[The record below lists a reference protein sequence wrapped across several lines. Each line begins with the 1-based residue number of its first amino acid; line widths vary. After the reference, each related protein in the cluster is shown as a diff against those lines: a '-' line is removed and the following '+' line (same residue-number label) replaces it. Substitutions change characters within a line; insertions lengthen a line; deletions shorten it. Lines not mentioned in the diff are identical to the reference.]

1 MKETY
6 QIRGMSCM
14 GCRSHVET
22 ALAAVPGVTRAEVDL
37 GRAEAVVEMEKPVP
51 LETLREAVQGAGGR
65 YSLHLPGE
73 PARATYHIRGMSCNG
88 CRNHVQET
96 LSKVPGIIAASV
108 DLEKAEAV
116 VESEAPIALET
127 LAGALEADGGRYTI
141 HRPGEHP
148 LAEGTATSV
157 KKADGNG
164 TGTFYCPMRC
174 EGDKTYDQPG
184 DCPVCGMDLVEEVS
198 FAAPAA
204 TTYACP
210 MHPDMVREAPGS
222 CPICGMELVAVS
234 PEPSAEERTYRTL
247 LRKFWIAL
255 AFTGPIFAIAM
266 SEMLS
271 GQPLYKL
278 MPQAAWNWV
287 QLALSL
293 PVVFYA
299 TWMFFQRAY
308 RSLRYWNLNMFTLI
322 GIGAGI
328 AWLFSLAGLLFPG
341 FFPEQFKTE
350 SGQVHLYFEAATVI
364 LTLVL
369 MGQVLEARAHGKT
382 NSAIRELLKLAPSR
396 AVRVRG
402 DKEEEIPI
410 DAISAG
416 DILRVKPGAKIPVDG
431 TLTQGEGSVDE
442 SMITGEPIPVDK
454 TVGDVLRSG
463 TLNGNQSF
471 LMRAD
476 KIGSDTLLAHIVR
489 MVNEASRSRA
499 PIQKLADRVSA
510 YFVPAVVF
518 IALVTC
524 AVWVAWG
531 PEPAY
536 VYGLVNGI
544 AVLIIACPCAL
555 GLATP
560 MSVMVGVGKGARNG
574 ILIRDAEALETLA
587 KVDTLLVDKT
597 GTLTEGKPSVEAVE
611 VAEGYNAT
619 QVLQWVASL
628 NRPSEHPLARAAVR
642 YAEQQGVTLEA
653 VTGFR
658 AQTGKGVTGTLA
670 GRDYF
675 LGNTALME
683 EAGLSMPEGL
693 QKKAEAY
700 QAQGKTVSFLGT
712 NGAVTGMVVIGDR
725 LKEGSREAVAAL
737 RKKGVE
743 VIMLTGDN
751 PRTAAAVAGSL
762 HLSGYRAGLLPE
774 DKLREVQQLK
784 AAGRK
789 VAMAGDGINDAPA
802 LAGSDVGIAMGTGTD
817 VAIESAAITLVGG
830 DLQALVKARA
840 LSAQVMRNIRQNLFF
855 ALVYNSVGVPVA
867 AGLLYPFFGV
877 LLSPM
882 LAAAAMSFSSVS
894 VIANALRLRNSSLH

>member
-6 QIRGMSCM
+6 HIRGMSCM
-14 GCRSHVET
+14 GCRSHVEA

-37 GRAEAVVEMEKPVP
+37 RRAEAVLELDSPVP
-51 LETLREAVQGAGGR
+51 VATLQQAVKGAGGR

-73 PARATYHIRGMSCNG
+73 PERQAYHIHGMSCNG
-88 CRNHVQET
+88 CRTHVQET
-96 LSKVPGIIAASV
+96 LSKVPGVRAVSV
-108 DLEKAEAV
+108 DLAKAEAV
-116 VESEAPIALET
+116 VESEQPIALET
-127 LAGALEADGGRYTI
+127 FRKALEADGGRYSI
-141 HRPGEHP
+141 YLPGAHP
-148 LAEGTATSV
+148 PSEPAALSE
-157 KKADGNG
+157 KKGPGIG

-174 EGDKTYDQPG
+174 EGEKTYPKPG

-198 FAAPAA
+198 FGAPAQ
-204 TTYACP
+204 TQYTCP
-210 MHPDMVREAPGS
+210 MHPDIVRDQPGS
-222 CPICGMELVAVS
+222 CPICGMDLVAVA

-247 LRKFWIAL
+247 LRKFWVAL
-255 AFTGPIFAIAM
+255 AFTLPIFAIAM
-266 SEMLS
+266 SEMVP

-278 MPQAAWNWV
+278 LPQGAWNWV

-350 SGQVHLYFEAATVI
+350 AGQVHVYFEAATVI

-382 NSAIRELLKLAPSR
+382 NSAIKELLKLAPNK
-396 AVRVRG
+396 AIRVRDG
-402 DKEEEIPI
+402 VEEEIAL
-410 DAISAG
+410 DAIKVG
-416 DILRVKPGAKIPVDG
+416 DLLRVKPGAKIPVDG

-454 TVGDVLRSG
+454 SEGDLLRSG
-463 TLNGNQSF
+463 TLNGNQTF
-471 LMRAD
+471 LMRAE
-476 KIGSDTLLAHIVR
+476 KIGADTLLAHIVR

-499 PIQKLADRVSA
+499 PIQNLADRVSA
-510 YFVPAVVF
+510 YFVPAVVL
-518 IALVTC
+518 IALITGLM
-524 AVWVAWG
+524 WVVWG

-574 ILIRDAEALETLA
+574 ILIREAAALEALA

-611 VAEGYNAT
+611 VAEGADPT
-619 QVLQWVASL
+619 RVLRLIASL
-628 NRPSEHPLARAAVR
+628 NRPSEHPLARATVH
-642 YAEQQGVTLEA
+642 YAEQQGVTLED
-653 VTGFR
+653 VSDFR
-658 AQTGKGVTGTLA
+658 AVTGKGVTGKLGGNELA
-670 GRDYF
+670 

-683 EAGLSMPEGL
+683 EMGMSMREGL
-693 QKKAEAY
+693 LQKAEGY
-700 QAQGKTVSFLGT
+700 QAQGKTVSFLGAD
-712 NGAVTGMVVIGDR
+712 GAVAGMVVIADQ
-725 LKEGSREAVAAL
+725 LKPGSRKAIADL
-737 RKKGVE
+737 RRKGVE
-743 VIMLTGDN
+743 VLMLTGDN
-751 PRTAAAVAGSL
+751 PRTAGAVAESL
-762 HLSGYRAGLLPE
+762 HLSGFRAGLLPE
-774 DKLREVQQLK
+774 DKLREVQKLK
-784 AAGRK
+784 AAGKR

-817 VAIESAAITLVGG
+817 VAIESAAITLVSG
-830 DLQALVKARA
+830 DLQALVKARV
-840 LSAQVMRNIRQNLFF
+840 LSTKVMRNIKQNLFF
-855 ALVYNSVGVPVA
+855 ALVYNSIGVPVA